1 MAYRRIPALTAA
13 VTLALSTALT
23 PSAAQAASDLPNAVV
38 AWNLNAQNEIYEVAK
53 QSPATAARSFAMV
66 QGAVYDA
73 VNAVAGQPYQPY
85 LTAPRARHGSSADA
99 AVAAAAAGVLL
110 SLFPEQAATVRAQ
123 YDAALAA
130 IPDGRAERGGVA
142 VGRQAADAMIAARV
156 GDGAFD
162 PDTWNVGTAPGQW
175 RPTPPPYAQDGAW
188 FADLRPFV
196 IPDAAMF
203 RTSGPPALTS
213 ADYARELNE
222 VKAIGGVTSTVRT
235 TDQTQSAIWWHDR
248 RLTEWAMKRQL
259 AETQHL
265 STMQTA
271 RMFAMVDITNADALI
286 ACYNEKKYWNFW
298 RPVTAVQEADNDGN
312 PATTGDPTWMP
323 LLVTPPFP
331 DYTSGHTCSFSAITL
346 TWQRFFGRDAIATSA
361 YSADSGT
368 TRAFPSFSAALAE
381 VVEARIWG
389 GVHYRAA
396 DVQGVR
402 IGTGTARYVLAREFR
417 PRHAGAAAE

>member
-1 MAYRRIPALTAA
+1 MAYRRLPALTATVA
-13 VTLALSTALT
+13 LALTTALV
-23 PSAAQAASDLPNAVV
+23 PSVASAAPHGPNAVV
-38 AWNLNAQNEIYEVAK
+38 VWNVNAQNEIYEVAL

-73 VNAVAGQPYQPY
+73 VNAIAGVPYQPY
-85 LTAPRARHGSSADA
+85 LTAPRARRGYSADA
-99 AVAAAAAGVLL
+99 AVAAAASGVLL
-110 SLFPEQAATVRAQ
+110 SLFPGQAATVRAQ

-156 GDGAFD
+156 GDGAFG
-162 PDTWNVGTAPGQW
+162 PGAWNVGTAPGQW
-175 RPTPPPYAQDGAW
+175 RPTPPTYAQDGAW

-203 RTSGPPALTS
+203 RTAGPPALTS
-213 ADYARELNE
+213 ARYARDFIE
-222 VKAIGGVTSTVRT
+222 VKAIGGATSAVRT
-235 TDQTQSAIWWHDR
+235 NDETQSAIWWHDR

-265 STMQTA
+265 STLQTA

-298 RPVTAVQEADNDGN
+298 RPVTAVREGDNDGN
-312 PATTGDPTWMP
+312 PATIGDPAWMP
-323 LLVTPPFP
+323 LLVSPPFP
-331 DYTSGHTCSFSAITL
+331 DYTSGHTCSFSAIAL
-346 TWQRFFGRDAIATSA
+346 TWQRFFGRDGVPMSA

-389 GVHYRAA
+389 GIHFRTA

-402 IGTGTARYVLAREFR
+402 IGTDTARYVLAREFR
-417 PRHAGAAAE
+417 PRR

>member
-1 MAYRRIPALTAA
+1 MKYRRLPALTAI
-13 VTLALSTALT
+13 VTLTLAGALT
-23 PSAAQAASDLPNAVV
+23 PTAAQAGTHRPNAVLV
-38 AWNLNAQNEIYEVAK
+38 WNVNAQNEIYEVAR

-73 VNAVAGQPYQPY
+73 VNAVAGTPYQPY
-85 LTAPRARHGSSADA
+85 LTAPRARRGYSADA
-99 AVAAAAAGVLL
+99 AVAAAASGVLL
-110 SLFPEQAATVRAQ
+110 SLFPEQAATVQAQ
-123 YDAALAA
+123 YDAALAD
-130 IPDGRAERGGVA
+130 IPDGRAETGGVE
-142 VGRQAADAMIAARV
+142 VGRKAAAAMIAARV

-162 PDTWNVGTAPGQW
+162 PDTWNVSTVPGQW
-175 RPTPPPYAQDGAW
+175 RPTPPTNAQDGAW

-213 ADYARELNE
+213 AAYARDLNE
-222 VKAIGGVTSTVRT
+222 VKAIGGATSSVRT
-235 TDQTQSAIWWHDR
+235 LDQTQSAIWWHDR

-259 AETQHL
+259 AETRHL
-265 STMQTA
+265 STLQTA
-271 RMFAMVDITNADALI
+271 RMFAMVDITNVDALI

-298 RPVTAVQEADNDGN
+298 RPVTAVREADADGN
-312 PATTGDPTWMP
+312 PATTADPSWMP

-346 TWQRFFGRDAIATSA
+346 TWQRYFGRDDIAISA

-368 TRAFPSFSAALAE
+368 TRAFAGFSAALAE

-402 IGTGTARYVLAREFR
+402 IGTGTARYVLAREFQ
-417 PRHAGAAAE
+417 PRH